1 MTTPAK
7 KRRGRPQLGHERRD
21 AANTVSMTV
30 ADRAKLEAAMHLVPG
45 GESSLTNFIR
55 RGAIFGADHL
65 HADQQKMDDDTVTVA
80 QIAQMVS
87 ALVAQVQELRED
99 NQNLQTEMAV
109 LTEAVSETETI
120 PRKGGASV

>member
-1 MTTPAK
+1 
-7 KRRGRPQLGHERRD
+7 
-21 AANTVSMTV
+21 MTV

>member
-1 MTTPAK
+1 
-7 KRRGRPQLGHERRD
+7 
-21 AANTVSMTV
+21 MTV

-55 RGAIFGADHL
+55 RGAIFWADHLHADHL
-65 HADQQKMDDDTVTVA
+65 HADQQKMDDDTVTLA

>member
-55 RGAIFGADHL
+55 RGAIFWADHL
-65 HADQQKMDDDTVTVA
+65 HADQQKMDDDTVTLA